1 MQKGRTVRYGTRGA
15 QAEKLN
21 KGRTIRYGTRGAQI
35 FDELLLAA
43 PNRPTANARLGW
55 PSVAC
60 TPEGL
65 VRARLRGVARFAAY
79 ACVRTRACTNVCS
92 ARRRAGARRVC
103 LAVCLPCPCTAP
115 VHRQQDHSIT
125 LPHLCASSRFCARR
139 LLYPCFHH
147 SSSTSTPGF
156 SFQMFVCRPLSPDAT
171 PAPCSLLCPQSR
183 ARALSLSLK
192 NPPTF

>member
-1 MQKGRTVRYGTRGA
+1 M
-15 QAEKLN
+15 
-21 KGRTIRYGTRGAQI
+21 
-35 FDELLLAA
+35 A
-43 PNRPTANARLGW
+43 PG
-55 PSVAC
+55 
-60 TPEGL
+60 
-65 VRARLRGVARFAAY
+65 
-79 ACVRTRACTNVCS
+79 
-92 ARRRAGARRVC
+92 ARRSLMNCCWLHQIDQRRMHDWDGRAWRAPPRVSCVHGCVAWRVLLRMRAYVPVRVPMYAVRDAGRGARRVC